1 MDSQTIYPHV
11 VENKVLS
18 ILFCVMAS
26 VAGKFFSSYHFLIF
40 IFFLVFYSS
49 QIWRYYTNRGLQ
61 FGMPEYLYLLVGLI
75 LEY

>member
-1 MDSQTIYPHV
+1 MDSQTIYLHV

-26 VAGKFFSSYHFLIF
+26 VAGKFFSSYLFLF
-40 IFFLVFYSS
+40 LFFFWLSILLKS
-49 QIWRYYTNRGLQ
+49 GGIILTEALQ